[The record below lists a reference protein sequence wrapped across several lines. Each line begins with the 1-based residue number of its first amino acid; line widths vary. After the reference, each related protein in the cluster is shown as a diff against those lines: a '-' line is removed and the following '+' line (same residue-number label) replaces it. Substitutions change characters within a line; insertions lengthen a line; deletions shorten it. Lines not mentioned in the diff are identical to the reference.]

1 MAIEKTSEKVYQ
13 SPQGRVITL
22 VPNLMLFQEVTVLKK
37 SEMEEYIK
45 KQTKLS
51 PKVQERLI
59 QELDEFSTRKKRT
72 TEPKKESPTNDE
84 KIQKGSRLPLSRINS
99 PGTKMGET
107 VKVRI
112 GDKNFKAKKGR
123 EYWTITSEITY

>member
-1 MAIEKTSEKVYQ
+1 MAIEKTNGKVYQ
-13 SPQGRVITL
+13 SPQGRVITFI
-22 VPNLMLFQEVTVLKK
+22 PNLMLFQEVTVLKK

-45 KQTKLS
+45 NQKKLT

-59 QELDEFSTRKKRT
+59 QELEEFSTRKKRT
-72 TEPKKESPTNDE
+72 TEPKKESPTNDGS
-84 KIQKGSRLPLSRINS
+84 IQIGSRLPLSQVNS

-112 GDKNFKAKKGR
+112 GDMIFKAKKGR
-123 EYWTITSEITY
+123 EYWTITSKVAN